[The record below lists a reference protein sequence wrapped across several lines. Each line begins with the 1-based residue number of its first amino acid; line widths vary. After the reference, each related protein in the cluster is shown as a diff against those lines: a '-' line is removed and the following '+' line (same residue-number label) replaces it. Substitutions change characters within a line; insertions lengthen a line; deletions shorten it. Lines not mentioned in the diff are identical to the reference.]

1 MKAIVYEGITDTRHT
16 KDIINQGV
24 SSNNVNDQS
33 NTFDTQNYSSN
44 IFSSKNDSYIK
55 IILKP

>member
-33 NTFDTQNYSSN
+33 STFDTQNYSSN
-44 IFSSKNDSYIK
+44 IFSSKKDSYIK
-55 IILKP
+55 IK

>member
-16 KDIINQGV
+16 KDVINQGV

-33 NTFDTQNYSSN
+33 STFDTQNYSSN

>member
-16 KDIINQGV
+16 KDIINQEV

-33 NTFDTQNYSSN
+33 STFDTQNYSSN
-44 IFSSKNDSYIK
+44 IFSSKKDSYIK

>member
-1 MKAIVYEGITDTRHT
+1 MKAIVYEGIRDTRHT
-16 KDIINQGV
+16 TDIINQGV

-33 NTFDTQNYSSN
+33 NAFNNQNYSSN
-44 IFSSKNDSYIK
+44 IFSSKNNSYIK

>member
-33 NTFDTQNYSSN
+33 STFDTHYYYRRC
-44 IFSSKNDSYIK
+44 FKLY
-55 IILKP
+55 

>member
-33 NTFDTQNYSSN
+33 STFDTQNYSSN
-44 IFSSKNDSYIK
+44 IFSSKKDYYIK

>member
-1 MKAIVYEGITDTRHT
+1 MKAIVYEGITDTRHK
-16 KDIINQGV
+16 KDVINQGV

-33 NTFDTQNYSSN
+33 STFDTQNYSSN
-44 IFSSKNDSYIK
+44 IFSSKKDSYIK

>member
-16 KDIINQGV
+16 KDIINQGI

-33 NTFDTQNYSSN
+33 NTFNTQNYSSN